1 MANSATKIGMRRY
14 PQQARSQERVNQIL
28 GAAEQMF
35 ISEGYNA
42 VTTNAIA
49 ARAKVPIGSLYQF
62 FPDKGA
68 IVQALAIRY
77 TTQLY
82 QRFAAINC
90 PDTTSLPLSTYVDQI
105 IDTTD
110 QFFTDYP
117 GYYAIFME
125 VQGTMPELEE
135 LDQAVDMQLIYDL
148 SIAFSQRNLAL
159 TQEDCEVIG
168 FVAIKVIGNL
178 LWLSIGQEKKI
189 RQRLVLE
196 TKRLALRYLQSYFP
210 INEST
215 SKKPSTL

>member
-62 FPDKGA
+62 FPDKGV
-68 IVQALAIRY
+68 IVQALAARY
-77 TTQLY
+77 TAQLY
-82 QRFAAINC
+82 QRLAVLNC
-90 PDTTSLPLSTYVDQI
+90 PDAASLPLSTYVDQI
-105 IDTTD
+105 IDTTN

-117 GYYAIFME
+117 GYYVIFME
-125 VQGTMPELEE
+125 VQGMMPELEK
-135 LDQAVDMQLIYDL
+135 LDQAVDMQLIHDL
-148 SIAFSQRNLAL
+148 NIAFSQRSL
-159 TQEDCEVIG
+159 TLSKEDCEVIG
-168 FVAIKVIGNL
+168 FVAVKVIGNL

-189 RQRLVLE
+189 RQRLVIE
-196 TKRLALRYLQSYFP
+196 TKRLALSYLQNYFS
-210 INEST
+210 IN
-215 SKKPSTL
+215 